1 MSPIVLYQLT
11 KTYYFSLRK
20 ALSIAFLLLFLGG
33 FTAESLAHHFDDY
46 CQSELVDFEQE
57 EKDSEEQDK
66 KEKEQEDK
74 LLTAEDI
81 TSAISQQYARKAQY
95 QLSSLS
101 EEIQEVLSPPP
112 EYS

>member
-11 KTYYFSLRK
+11 KTYYFLLRK
-20 ALSIAFLLLFLGG
+20 GIAITFLLLFLGG
-33 FTAESLAHHFDDY
+33 FTVESLSYHFDDY

-57 EKDSEEQDK
+57 EKDSEEDK
-66 KEKEQEDK
+66 KEKEKEDK

-81 TSAISQQYARKAQY
+81 TSATSQQYARKAQY
-95 QLSSLS
+95 QLRSLS

-112 EYS
+112 ERS